1 MSIKDLLLKFSIM
14 YAVPLIILSIL
25 VNLFGIKTGISFIIA
40 VIFAGCAF
48 WACLAF
54 GEKNRRF
61 FSLGEA
67 VVAAS
72 SIAGIDFILLLLFA
86 LVPALSSPIKIVMS
100 VFVFESALIVIIHCF
115 IIYFAA
121 LFAKKQL
128 LKKRVIS
135 DVKDPDEEPEL
146 DPLSK
151 NIHDIGEKYANWLS
165 KNKRRL

>member
-1 MSIKDLLLKFSIM
+1 MSIKDLLLRFTII
-14 YAVPLIILSIL
+14 YAIPLIILRLIVSFFVIQ
-25 VNLFGIKTGISFIIA
+25 TGSSFIIA
-40 VIFAGCAF
+40 VIFAGCVF

-61 FSLGEA
+61 FSMGEA
-67 VVAAS
+67 VVTALC
-72 SIAGIDFILLLLFA
+72 IAGIDFILLLLFA
-86 LVPALSSPIKIVMS
+86 VVPALLSPYKAVMS
-100 VFVFESALIVIIHCF
+100 VFVFESALIVVIHCF
-115 IIYFAA
+115 IIYFTA

-135 DVKDPDEEPEL
+135 DVKDPDEEP

-151 NIHDIGEKYANWLS
+151 KIYDLGEKYANWLS